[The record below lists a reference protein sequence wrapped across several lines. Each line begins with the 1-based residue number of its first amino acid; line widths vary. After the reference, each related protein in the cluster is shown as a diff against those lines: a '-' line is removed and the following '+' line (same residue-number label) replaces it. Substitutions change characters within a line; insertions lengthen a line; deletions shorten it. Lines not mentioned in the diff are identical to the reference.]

1 MKRLIV
7 LLLTA
12 VAALPF
18 RASATGQA
26 AETLIVGRDTMQLFA
41 LPLES
46 ADSAVLA
53 RLGARLQ
60 EIDAPWSTGC
70 WRRYIG
76 VWRLEKGVLWF
87 ERVETMEGEPVFT
100 GAELFPESAAGTR
113 VRAAWFSGEVR
124 YGTGKTIYYQHDG
137 FARNL
142 EREWKATLKNGRVTS
157 SRAYRNRGYETG
169 LDFQENARLL
179 AAAYDPTGLGDVPDN
194 LGLFVSFAADSS
206 GRAVQI
212 DKARLVVSEKGNRD
226 SQKIEDPE
234 NPLLKEALRAFRDV
248 TRWDA
253 WWIDGAWRKQ
263 YFVLPLRK
271 NGAAWTPP
279 KLRSGYP
286 YFGS

>member
-1 MKRLIV
+1 M
-7 LLLTA
+7 
-12 VAALPF
+12 P
-18 RASATGQA
+18 
-26 AETLIVGRDTMQLFA
+26 
-41 LPLES
+41 
-46 ADSAVLA
+46 
-53 RLGARLQ
+53 
-60 EIDAPWSTGC
+60 
-70 WRRYIG
+70 
-76 VWRLEKGVLWF
+76 
-87 ERVETMEGEPVFT
+87 
-100 GAELFPESAAGTR
+100 
-113 VRAAWFSGEVR
+113 
-124 YGTGKTIYYQHDG
+124 
-137 FARNL
+137 
-142 EREWKATLKNGRVTS
+142 
-157 SRAYRNRGYETG
+157 
-169 LDFQENARLL
+169 RLL

-206 GRAVQI
+206 GRAVHI